1 MDGDQT
7 ADIEF
12 HRHAA
17 ARAFWANKR
26 ILCDKHVPL
35 SLRVNFFEAVV
46 TPVACFGAGH
56 PKISPPHL
64 RKFDSEWR
72 RYLEVWLDHL
82 RGLIGLC
89 PGMKYYTVGISM
101 SSR

>member
-12 HRHAA
+12 HLHAA
-17 ARAFWANKR
+17 ARAFWANKW

-35 SLRVNFFEAVV
+35 SLRVKFFEAVV
-46 TPVACFGAGH
+46 TPWLVLVQGIVQFH
-56 PKISPPHL
+56 SRISASWIPSGDDCL
-64 RKFDSEWR
+64 D
-72 RYLEVWLDHL
+72 VWLDHL

-89 PGMKYYTVGISM
+89 PGMKYYTAGISM